1 MLALLISIRAN
12 MYENTVKCMYL
23 QEFKQYLHVF
33 NTYLCAINTYSCEYV
48 LIIWSMQP
56 NLT

>member
-1 MLALLISIRAN
+1 MLAVLIHIRAIT
-12 MYENTVKCMYL
+12 YENTVNHTYS

-33 NTYLCAINTYSCEYV
+33 DTYSCSINTYSCEYV
-48 LIIWSMQP
+48 LNIWSMQP